1 MKVLLIQPPP
11 NSKTI
16 GIESIFLN
24 EPLALETIAAGIP
37 HHEVSLLDMR
47 LNRDLEHQLDT
58 FQPDIVATTAYTV
71 EVYTVNS
78 ILQKVKEYNR
88 NILTVVG
95 GHHATMVP
103 EDFNKKFIDAIVIG
117 EGEITFQELVNT
129 YEKGESF
136 RKIDGLALPQEGTLL
151 FNRARK
157 AIADLDKSPF
167 PNRDLTKEYRNHY
180 ARGKWRPLASMMTS
194 RGCPFKCDFCA
205 MWKINRGK
213 YRLRSPESV
222 VEELI
227 TIEEKYIDF
236 ADDNTLHDL
245 KRAERIYHL
254 IKEKDIKKIYKLYA
268 RSDAVVR
275 RPDIIEKWKEIG
287 MDLILIGFESFRD
300 KELQA
305 RNKRNTIRNNEEAI
319 HILQE
324 NGVEIAAY
332 FLIDPNYTKGDFDAL
347 GDYVVKM
354 NLIHPVFTVLTPFPG
369 TDLFEKRYD
378 DLVTHNYEKFDFFH
392 SLFPTKLPL
401 KEFYHYFINL
411 YRRVYTFCDNGKE
424 KNSLL
429 SEEMLDQFYSRLIT
443 THNL

>member
-11 NSKTI
+11 NPTTI
-16 GIESIFLN
+16 GVESIFLN
-24 EPLALETIAAGIP
+24 EPLALEIIAAGIP
-37 HHEVSLLDMR
+37 HHEVRLLDMR
-47 LNRDLEHQLDT
+47 LNYDLEHQLDT

-88 NILTVVG
+88 NILTVIG
-95 GHHATMVP
+95 GHHATMIP
-103 EDFNKKFIDAIVIG
+103 EDFNKEFIDVIVIG
-117 EGEITFQELVNT
+117 EGEITFQELVDT
-129 YEKGESF
+129 YEKEGNL
-136 RKIDGLALPQEGTLL
+136 RKINGLALPQEGTLL

-194 RGCPFKCDFCA
+194 RGCPFRCDFCA
-205 MWKINRGK
+205 MWKINEGK

-222 VEELI
+222 VKELTI
-227 TIEEKYIDF
+227 IEEKYIDF

-245 KRAERIYHL
+245 KRAEKIYNL
-254 IKEKDIKKIYKLYA
+254 IKEKGIKKTYKLYA

-275 RPDIIEKWKEIG
+275 QPDIIEKWKEIG
-287 MDLILIGFESFRD
+287 MELILIGFESFRD

-332 FLIDPNYTKGDFDAL
+332 FLIDPNYTKEDFDAL
-347 GDYVVKM
+347 GDYVEKM
-354 NLIHPVFTVLTPFPG
+354 NLTHPAFTILTPFPG
-369 TDLFEKRYD
+369 TDLFEKRYN

-392 SLFPTKLPL
+392 SLFPTKLPEE
-401 KEFYHYFINL
+401 EFYKHLGNL
-411 YRRVYTFCDNGKE
+411 YRRCYSLNKNKE
-424 KNSLL
+424 ENIL
-429 SEEMLDQFYSRLIT
+429 SKEMFQKFYSRLVSVK
-443 THNL
+443 HNS